1 MFQKALDLYFP
12 TAVFPPGS
20 LRETSSKVANPVPV
34 RLGAARR
41 AVGLDQ
47 ISKDFELECSEIN
60 QNLFKGR
67 EISPKL
73 RIHISNFFI
82 LFPKIQIH
90 RIPQSGLACG

>member
-1 MFQKALDLYFP
+1 M
-12 TAVFPPGS
+12 
-20 LRETSSKVANPVPV
+20 

-60 QNLFKGR
+60 QNLFKVR

-73 RIHISNFFI
+73 GYTMSYQTFSFYFLICISCRDSGAVDAI
-82 LFPKIQIH
+82 LFSSA
-90 RIPQSGLACG
+90 RAR